1 MSDMMPDVDALMNTL
16 KESITDPAKQ
26 ELLQAIASD
35 AVRLTTMA
43 LTNPAAAEAEVNHVK
58 AQMANLGAAELSNV
72 AMAWQEWAS
81 NAVSIIIK
89 KAMPI

>member
-1 MSDMMPDVDALMNTL
+1 MSDMMPDVDALLSTL

-26 ELLQAIASD
+26 ELLQAIAGD

-43 LTNPAAAEAEVNHVK
+43 LTKPAAAEAEVNHVK
-58 AQMANLGAAELSNV
+58 AQMANLGSAELSNV
-72 AMAWQEWAS
+72 AMAWEEWAS
-81 NAVSIIIK
+81 NAVSVIIK